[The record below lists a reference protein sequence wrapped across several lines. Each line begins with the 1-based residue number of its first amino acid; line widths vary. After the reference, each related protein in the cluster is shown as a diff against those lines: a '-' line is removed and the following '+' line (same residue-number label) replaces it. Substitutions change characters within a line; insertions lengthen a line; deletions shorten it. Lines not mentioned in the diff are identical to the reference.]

1 MLPLLLSIFIAV
13 GEPAPALQVDDAT
26 WQNTEKPL
34 TIENL
39 RGKVIL
45 LRWFTEKSCPY
56 CKASAPALNA
66 WNEKYA
72 DEGLQVIGIYHHKRT
87 GKPQAKL
94 VEDTAELYG
103 FQFPVVIDQD
113 WKTLNSWWLDT
124 ARETGERRWTS
135 ISVLIGKDGKI
146 RYIHPGGSYE
156 KGEPAYTELEDAI
169 KSALN
174 E

>member
-45 LRWFTEKSCPY
+45 LRWFTEKTCPY

-72 DEGLQVIGIYHHKRT
+72 DEGLQVIGIYHHKRA
-87 GKPQAKL
+87 GKPQQNSSRTPPNS
-94 VEDTAELYG
+94 TASNS
-103 FQFPVVIDQD
+103 QSSSI
-113 WKTLNSWWLDT
+113 KT
-124 ARETGERRWTS
+124 
-135 ISVLIGKDGKI
+135 GK
-146 RYIHPGGSYE
+146 RSTPGGSTLRE
-156 KGEPAYTELEDAI
+156 KPASAVGPPSALSSAKME
-169 KSALN
+169 KSATSIPGEVTKKANRLTPS
-174 E
+174 